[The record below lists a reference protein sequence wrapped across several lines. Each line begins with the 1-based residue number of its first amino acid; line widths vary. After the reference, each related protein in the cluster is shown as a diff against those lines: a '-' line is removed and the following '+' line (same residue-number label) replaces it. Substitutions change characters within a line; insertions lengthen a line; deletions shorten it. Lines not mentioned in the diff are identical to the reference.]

1 MRHTASKASSR
12 ILIPAPTG
20 RMVGVEWNQ
29 GVGGWPGG
37 WVQNGTYSPVKKRV
51 VNRCVSE
58 HVMFKRNSDHCI
70 YKLLIP
76 PSKATEALLLLS
88 WKKPTVRAELCVCV
102 QVCVCACMC
111 VCEEN
116 AILHLP
122 WEGSVRKAV
131 VCSVHHYLV
140 TTSYP

>member
-1 MRHTASKASSR
+1 M
-12 ILIPAPTG
+12 
-20 RMVGVEWNQ
+20 
-29 GVGGWPGG
+29 
-37 WVQNGTYSPVKKRV
+37 QNGTYSPVKKRV

-76 PSKATEALLLLS
+76 PSKATEALLS

-122 WEGSVRKAV
+122 
-131 VCSVHHYLV
+131 
-140 TTSYP
+140 